1 MSDYRTP
8 LRQWIENHNDG
19 CYNSRDREVQV
30 LAGWYDW
37 FCRDTSLLGKTNAL
51 APKVKR
57 LAKSPKINQDTM
69 YVWFKNN
76 CPMNGILYDDIRFA
90 DLKTH
95 ETVYTIVPRC
105 GHANRRGQSEVWGK
119 ENGFQKPLVCGTWK
133 DVLAFFGI

>member
-1 MSDYRTP
+1 
-8 LRQWIENHNDG
+8 
-19 CYNSRDREVQV
+19 
-30 LAGWYDW
+30 
-37 FCRDTSLLGKTNAL
+37 
-51 APKVKR
+51 
-57 LAKSPKINQDTM
+57 M